1 LPNGAANGPTN
12 GAARKSSNSAAKKLS
27 NGAATAAA
35 VAINSSMNGNAK
47 VLTQD
52 LKANSSTGMVISSA
66 RAKTKLVQAPIDV
79 SISKD
84 SVRVLP
90 SDEGFSWSKESY
102 SATQRQIDIWSFV
115 LALRAQIWLLDA
127 KWTYIGGFT
136 EDKQVSTV
144 LDFHWMS
151 NSFSLEKC
159 FPLMFCI
166 RFSVT
171 AEP

>member
-1 LPNGAANGPTN
+1 
-12 GAARKSSNSAAKKLS
+12 
-27 NGAATAAA
+27 
-35 VAINSSMNGNAK
+35 
-47 VLTQD
+47 

-115 LALRAQIWLLDA
+115 LALRARIWLLDV

-136 EDKQVSTV
+136 EDQQVSTV

-151 NSFSLEKC
+151 NSLSLKNC
-159 FPLMFCI
+159 FPLMFLHQIFCDCKTLTWS
-166 RFSVT
+166 RDYRKYGG
-171 AEP
+171 AEQQHG

>member
-1 LPNGAANGPTN
+1 
-12 GAARKSSNSAAKKLS
+12 
-27 NGAATAAA
+27 
-35 VAINSSMNGNAK
+35 MNGNAK

-52 LKANSSTGMVISSA
+52 LKANSSTGMVISSTY
-66 RAKTKLVQAPIDV
+66 AKTKLVQAPIDV

-115 LALRAQIWLLDA
+115 LALRARIWLLDV

-136 EDKQVSTV
+136 EDKQVNTV

-151 NSFSLEKC
+151 NSFSLENC

-171 AEP
+171 AKP

>member
-1 LPNGAANGPTN
+1 LPNGAANGPSN

-27 NGAATAAA
+27 NGAATTAA

-52 LKANSSTGMVISSA
+52 LKANSSTGMVISTA
-66 RAKTKLVQAPIDV
+66 RPKTKLVQAPIDV

-136 EDKQVSTV
+136 EDKQVNTV

-151 NSFSLEKC
+151 NSFSL
-159 FPLMFCI
+159 
-166 RFSVT
+166 
-171 AEP
+171 